1 MSCVDMKG
9 SDGDSEHVW
18 VGVCLRD
25 IHQFLSDCEGD
36 PQSSEQASSKPP
48 AGETVNEQ
56 GR

>member
-9 SDGDSEHVW
+9 SDGDGEHVW